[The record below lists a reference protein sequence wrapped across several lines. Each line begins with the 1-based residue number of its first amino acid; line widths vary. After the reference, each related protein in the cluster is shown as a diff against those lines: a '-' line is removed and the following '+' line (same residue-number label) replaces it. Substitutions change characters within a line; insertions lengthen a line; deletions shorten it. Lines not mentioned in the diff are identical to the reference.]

1 MRCYKEKNF
10 ISVVVYVR
18 NNEKMISDFALKLN
32 KVLEEKFM
40 KYEIIFVNDESSDNS
55 LEEIKTFAKNVN
67 NATVSVINM
76 SYYQGLELSMNA
88 GVDLAIGDFV
98 YEFDSVYIDYNLD
111 LIFETYLKSLDGYD
125 IVIASSNGKR
135 KKSSMIFYKL
145 FNSFSNY
152 QYKIDT
158 ETFRVVSRRAINR
171 MNAMNKTIPYRK
183 AIQANCGLKITSI
196 YYNQISMDSRKLD
209 KQLKKER
216 GKNAFD
222 ALILFTDV
230 SYKATII
237 LTMIMFLF
245 SIFVS
250 IYTLVIFFIKQTV
263 EGWAST
269 MLFMSFGFTGIFLI
283 YAIIIKYLSLI
294 LDLIFKKTN
303 YLIESIDKLN

>member
-1 MRCYKEKNF
+1 MNKEKNF
-10 ISVVVYVR
+10 ISAVVYVR
-18 NNEKMISDFALKLN
+18 NDEKIIKKFASKLDQI
-32 KVLEEKFM
+32 LAEKFL
-40 KYEIIFVNDESSDNS
+40 KYEIIFVNDESTDKS
-55 LEEIKTFAKNVN
+55 LEEIKLFADTVK
-67 NATVSVINM
+67 NATVSVVNM

-98 YEFDSVYIDYNLD
+98 YEFDNVYMDYNLD
-111 LIFETYLKSLDGYD
+111 LIFEIYKKSLEGYD
-125 IVIASSNGKR
+125 IVNASSKAKR
-135 KKSSMIFYKL
+135 KKSSSLFYKL
-145 FNSFSNY
+145 FNRFANY

-158 ETFRVVSRRAINR
+158 ETFRIVSRRAINR

-183 AIQANCGLKITSI
+183 AIQANCGLKITTI
-196 YYNQISMDSRKLD
+196 YYDIINKITKKVD

-245 SIFVS
+245 SLFGS
-250 IYTLVIFFIKQTV
+250 IYTLVVFFTKQTV

-269 MLFMSFGFTGIFLI
+269 MLFMSFGFTGVFLI
-283 YAIIIKYLSLI
+283 YAIIIKYLSII
-294 LDLIFKKTN
+294 LNLIFKKAN

>member
-1 MRCYKEKNF
+1 MNKEKNF
-10 ISVVVYVR
+10 ISAVVYVR
-18 NNEKMISDFALKLN
+18 NNEKIIKDFALKLN
-32 KVLEEKFM
+32 KVLENKFL
-40 KYEIIFVNDESSDNS
+40 KYEIIFVNDESIDNS
-55 LEEIKTFAKNVN
+55 LNEIKEFAKNVN

-111 LIFETYLKSLDGYD
+111 LIFETYLKSLEGYD
-125 IVIASSNGKR
+125 IVNTSSKGKR
-135 KKSSMIFYKL
+135 KKSSTLFYKL
-145 FNSFSNY
+145 FNKFSNY

-158 ETFRVVSRRAINR
+158 ETFRIVSRRAINR

-196 YYNQISMDSRKLD
+196 YYKQTKTNKLKID
-209 KQLKKER
+209 KQLKRER

-250 IYTLVIFFIKQTV
+250 IYTLVTFFTKQTV

-269 MLFMSFGFTGIFLI
+269 MLFMSFGFTGVFLI

-294 LDLIFKKTN
+294 LNLIFKKTN